1 MRTSR
6 TRLTLCVSL
15 LALSSITYAAE
26 VSVPSLATG
35 PGSSISL
42 SIMFDP
48 QGSSL
53 SGIQFDLQY
62 DNSNMTIV
70 ATPGEA
76 SGVSGKSIYL
86 NEISPNRLRFLVAGL
101 NQNVIGAGPLLSL
114 LVNLAPNTL
123 GGSYSLMVSGATG
136 TDALGN
142 ASPVA
147 GSNGTITVEGTS
159 GSRIQ
164 AAGVLN
170 GASLTAGPV
179 APGEIVTLIGSSIGP
194 AAATVPTPSASSTN
208 LGGVSV
214 LIGGNPAPLLYAG
227 PNQINAII
235 PYEIAGANSAQMF
248 IMNNG
253 ELVAGFPLTV
263 SAAMPAIF
271 TVQSTGVGPGAILNQ
286 DSSLNS
292 PSNPALRG
300 SVVVLFATGAGTM
313 NPTQTDGQVTGANS
327 PVPSLPV
334 SVQIGGVNAA
344 IAYAGAAPG
353 LVAGVLQVNCVVPQ
367 NIEPNE
373 TTQVQLT
380 IGTISSPAGV
390 TLAIE

>member
-1 MRTSR
+1 MRTSQ
-6 TRLTLCVSL
+6 TCLTIYVSL
-15 LALSSITYAAE
+15 LALNSITYAAE

-62 DNSNMTIV
+62 DNSNMSIV
-70 ATPGEA
+70 VTPGEA
-76 SGVSGKSIYL
+76 TGVSGKSIYL
-86 NEISPNRLRFLVAGL
+86 NGISPNRLRFLVAGL
-101 NQNVIGAGPLLSL
+101 NQNVIGAGPLLNL
-114 LVNLAPNTL
+114 LVNLAPNAL
-123 GGSYSLMVSGATG
+123 AGSYSLVVSGATG

-142 ASPVA
+142 ASPVT
-147 GSNGTITVEGTS
+147 GSNGTITVAGTS

-194 AAATVPTPSASSTN
+194 AAATVPTSSASSTN

-253 ELVAGFPLTV
+253 ELVAGLPLTV

-292 PSNPALRG
+292 PSNPAARG
-300 SVVVLFATGAGTM
+300 SVVVLFATGVGTM
-313 NPTQTDGQVTGANS
+313 NPAPVDGQVTGNNPPLA
-327 PVPSLPV
+327 SLPV
-334 SVQIGGVNAA
+334 SVQIGGVSAPVQ
-344 IAYAGAAPG
+344 YAGAAPG
-353 LVAGVLQVNCVVPQ
+353 LIAGVLQVNCVVPE
-367 NIEPNE
+367 NISPGESVFVE
-373 TTQVQLT
+373 ITV
-380 IGTISSPAGV
+380 GTASSPRGV
-390 TLAIE
+390 TVAIQ